1 MKIFILKWAEV
12 RDPHREA
19 VFMKIMMNAETAM
32 DNHTTLSET
41 ECFQD
46 EESLQLKADIRFLAR
61 TKRLLSERG
70 LNKAT

>member
-19 VFMKIMMNAETAM
+19 AFMKIIMNAETTM
-32 DNHTTLSET
+32 DNNIAVSEA

-46 EESLQLKADIRFLAR
+46 EEILQLKADIRFLAR

>member
-1 MKIFILKWAEV
+1 
-12 RDPHREA
+12 
-19 VFMKIMMNAETAM
+19 MNAETAM